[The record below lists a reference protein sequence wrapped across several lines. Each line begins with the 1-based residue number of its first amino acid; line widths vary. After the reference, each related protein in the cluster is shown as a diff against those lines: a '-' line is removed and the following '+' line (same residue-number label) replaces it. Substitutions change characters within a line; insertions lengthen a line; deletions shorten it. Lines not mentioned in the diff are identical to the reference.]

1 MSPLRRNA
9 ALALGLGALL
19 AGRALVASR
28 QALTAG
34 EAALARGDSPEA
46 VRLLRQ
52 GAQWSLPANPYAR
65 ASLDALEAH
74 ARASEARGQHALGL
88 DAWRAVRA
96 SLLSTRGI
104 VPPDPARLARANHH
118 LAHLMAQ
125 LPPAPDEREASPRAR
140 EERHL
145 ALLQDDRAPDPA
157 WTVVMGLGLGL
168 LVAAALGA
176 ALRGWDPTHR
186 PIRGPLGRAAAA
198 GALGVGL
205 FVLGLW
211 RA

>member
-34 EAALARGDSPEA
+34 EAALARGDNPEG

-52 GAQWSLPANPYAR
+52 GAQWSLPGSPYAR

-74 ARASEARGQHALGL
+74 ARACEARGQHALSL

-96 SLLSTRGI
+96 SVLSTRGI
-104 VPPDPARLARANHH
+104 VPPDPARLGRANHH

-125 LPPAPDEREASPRAR
+125 LPPSPDEREASPRAR

-176 ALRGWDPTHR
+176 ALRGWDPAHR
-186 PIRGPLGRAAAA
+186 PVRVALGRAAAA